1 MGKRIKL
8 KKQIDSFTDAKDLED
23 SSKKEKFS
31 KFSPQETNKRKR
43 SIEKEMVRK
52 IKGIFD
58 VEGDGESDQDK
69 KHTNKVIYTIR
80 PVE

>member
-8 KKQIDSFTDAKDLED
+8 KKQIDSFTDANDLEN
-23 SSKKEKFS
+23 SLKKEKFS
-31 KFSPQETNKRKR
+31 KFSPHEANKRKR

-52 IKGIFD
+52 IKGLLD
-58 VEGDGESDQDK
+58 VEGEGEETP
-69 KHTNKVIYTIR
+69 KHTNKVIYTIK